1 MFGFSI
7 TKLALLI
14 LAVVAVWYG
23 FKLLTRLDRARA
35 EGRSPS
41 EEIARN
47 LRRAADRMT
56 AGGSRDKPASD
67 KSSSQDLV
75 WDEKSGSYV
84 PKKEE

>member
-14 LAVVAVWYG
+14 LAVLAVWYG

-35 EGRSPS
+35 EGRSPA
-41 EEIARN
+41 EEIAAG
-47 LRRAADRMT
+47 LRRTADRMT
-56 AGGSRDKPASD
+56 GDRRESRPQQG
-67 KSSSQDLV
+67 KSSSRELV

-84 PKKEE
+84 PKTDE